1 MRIQYNSPVILTF
14 SIVAVLI
21 HIVTE
26 FTALDI
32 SKLFFTVYDPM
43 SIKDL
48 GAYCRLFSHVLGHAS
63 WTHLTGNLT
72 FILLLG
78 PILEERYGSR
88 TVLIMILAT
97 ALITGFVHIAVP
109 LFDNMGLRGAS
120 GIVFMLIVLSSFVN
134 VKRGTIPLTFI
145 LIAVL
150 YLGKEIVSVLEH
162 DNISQMAHIV
172 GGALGAFFGFA
183 LQDENLRP
191 SAYAIIYFLHL

>member
-14 SIVAVLI
+14 SIVVVLI
-21 HIVTE
+21 HVFSE
-26 FTALDI
+26 FTSIDV
-32 SKLFFTVYDPM
+32 SKHFFTIYDPM
-43 SIKDL
+43 SIKDPI
-48 GAYCRLFSHVLGHAS
+48 AYFRLFSHILGHAS
-63 WTHLTGNLT
+63 WSHLTGNLT
-72 FILLLG
+72 FVLLLG

-145 LIAVL
+145 LIATL
-150 YLGKEIVSVLEH
+150 YLGKEVVNVLQN

-172 GGALGAFFGFA
+172 GGALGSFFGFA
-183 LQDENLRP
+183 LQDDSPP
-191 SAYAIIYFLHL
+191 STT

>member
-14 SIVAVLI
+14 SIVVVLI
-21 HIVTE
+21 HVFSE
-26 FTALDI
+26 FTSIDV
-32 SKLFFTVYDPM
+32 SKHFFTIYDPM
-43 SIKDL
+43 SIKDPI
-48 GAYCRLFSHVLGHAS
+48 AYFRLFSHILGHSS
-63 WTHLTGNLT
+63 WSHLTGNLT
-72 FILLLG
+72 LVLLLG

-145 LIAVL
+145 LIATL
-150 YLGKEIVSVLEH
+150 YLGKEVVNVLQN

-172 GGALGAFFGFA
+172 GGALGSFFGFA
-183 LQDENLRP
+183 LQDDSPP
-191 SAYAIIYFLHL
+191 STT

>member
-14 SIVAVLI
+14 SIVVVLI
-21 HIVTE
+21 HVFSE
-26 FTALDI
+26 FTSIDV
-32 SKLFFTVYDPM
+32 SKHFFTIYDPM
-43 SIKDL
+43 SIKDPI
-48 GAYCRLFSHVLGHAS
+48 AYFRLFSHILGHAS
-63 WTHLTGNLT
+63 WSHLTGNLT
-72 FILLLG
+72 FVLLLG

-145 LIAVL
+145 LIAIL
-150 YLGKEIVSVLEH
+150 YLGKEVVNVLQN

-172 GGALGAFFGFA
+172 GGALGSFFGFA
-183 LQDENLRP
+183 LQDDSPP
-191 SAYAIIYFLHL
+191 STT

>member
-14 SIVAVLI
+14 SIVVVLI
-21 HIVTE
+21 HVFSE
-26 FTALDI
+26 FTSIDI
-32 SKLFFTVYDPM
+32 SKHFFTIYDPM
-43 SIKDL
+43 SIKDPI
-48 GAYCRLFSHVLGHAS
+48 AYFRLFSHILGHAS
-63 WTHLTGNLT
+63 WSHLTGNLT
-72 FILLLG
+72 LVLLLG

-145 LIAVL
+145 LIAIL
-150 YLGKEIVSVLEH
+150 YLGKEVVNVLQN

-172 GGALGAFFGFA
+172 GGALGSFFGFA
-183 LQDENLRP
+183 LQDDSPP
-191 SAYAIIYFLHL
+191 STT

>member
-14 SIVAVLI
+14 SIVVVLI
-21 HIVTE
+21 HVVSE
-26 FTALDI
+26 FTSIDI
-32 SKLFFTVYDPM
+32 SKHFFTIYDPM
-43 SIKDL
+43 SIKDPI
-48 GAYCRLFSHVLGHAS
+48 AYFRLFSHILGHAS
-63 WTHLTGNLT
+63 WSHLTGNLT
-72 FILLLG
+72 LVLLLG

-145 LIAVL
+145 LIAIL
-150 YLGKEIVSVLEH
+150 YLGKEVVNVLQH

-172 GGALGAFFGFA
+172 GGALGSFFGFA
-183 LQDENLRP
+183 LQDDSSP
-191 SAYAIIYFLHL
+191 STT

>member
-14 SIVAVLI
+14 SIVVVLI
-21 HIVTE
+21 HVFSE
-26 FTALDI
+26 FTSIDV
-32 SKLFFTVYDPM
+32 SKHFFTIYDPM
-43 SIKDL
+43 SIKDPI
-48 GAYCRLFSHVLGHAS
+48 AYFRLFSHILGHAS
-63 WTHLTGNLT
+63 WSHLTGNLT
-72 FILLLG
+72 LVLLLG

-145 LIAVL
+145 LIATL
-150 YLGKEIVSVLEH
+150 YLGKEVVNVLQN

-172 GGALGAFFGFA
+172 GGALGSFFGFA
-183 LQDENLRP
+183 LQDDSPP
-191 SAYAIIYFLHL
+191 SIT

>member
-14 SIVAVLI
+14 SIVVVLI
-21 HIVTE
+21 HVFSE
-26 FTALDI
+26 FTSIDI
-32 SKLFFTVYDPM
+32 SKHFFTIYDPM
-43 SIKDL
+43 SIKDPI
-48 GAYCRLFSHVLGHAS
+48 AYFRLFSHILGHAS
-63 WTHLTGNLT
+63 WSHLTGNLT
-72 FILLLG
+72 LVLLLG

-145 LIAVL
+145 LIAIL
-150 YLGKEIVSVLEH
+150 YLGKEVVNVLQH

-172 GGALGAFFGFA
+172 GGALGSFFGFA
-183 LQDENLRP
+183 LQDDNSP
-191 SAYAIIYFLHL
+191 STT

>member
-1 MRIQYNSPVILTF
+1 MTMTRRRT
-14 SIVAVLI
+14 VAV
-21 HIVTE
+21 E
-26 FTALDI
+26 RRRGQSDFRPGFYSAGI
-32 SKLFFTVYDPM
+32 S
-43 SIKDL
+43 
-48 GAYCRLFSHVLGHAS
+48 LGHAS
-63 WTHLTGNLT
+63 WSHLTGNLT
-72 FILLLG
+72 LVLLLG

-145 LIAVL
+145 LIATL
-150 YLGKEIVSVLEH
+150 YLGKEVVNVLQN

-172 GGALGAFFGFA
+172 GGALGSFFGFA
-183 LQDENLRP
+183 LQDDSPP
-191 SAYAIIYFLHL
+191 STT

>member
-14 SIVAVLI
+14 SIVVVLI
-21 HIVTE
+21 HVFSE
-26 FTALDI
+26 FTSIDV
-32 SKLFFTVYDPM
+32 SKHFFTIYDPM
-43 SIKDL
+43 SIKDPI
-48 GAYCRLFSHVLGHAS
+48 AYFRLFSHILGHANWS
-63 WTHLTGNLT
+63 HLTGNLT
-72 FILLLG
+72 LVLLLG

-145 LIAVL
+145 LIATL
-150 YLGKEIVSVLEH
+150 YLGKEVVNVLQN

-172 GGALGAFFGFA
+172 GGALGSFFGFA
-183 LQDENLRP
+183 LQDDSPP
-191 SAYAIIYFLHL
+191 STT

>member
-14 SIVAVLI
+14 SIVVVLI
-21 HIVTE
+21 HVFSE
-26 FTALDI
+26 FTSIDV
-32 SKLFFTVYDPM
+32 SKHFFTIYDPM
-43 SIKDL
+43 SIKDPI
-48 GAYCRLFSHVLGHAS
+48 AYFRLFSHILGHAS
-63 WTHLTGNLT
+63 WSHLTGNLT
-72 FILLLG
+72 LVLLLG

-145 LIAVL
+145 LIATL
-150 YLGKEIVSVLEH
+150 YLGKEVVNVLQN

-172 GGALGAFFGFA
+172 GGALGSFFGFA
-183 LQDENLRP
+183 LQDDSPP
-191 SAYAIIYFLHL
+191 STT

>member
-14 SIVAVLI
+14 SIVVVLI
-21 HIVTE
+21 HVFSE
-26 FTALDI
+26 FTSIDV
-32 SKLFFTVYDPM
+32 SKNFFTIYDQM
-43 SIKDL
+43 SIKDPI
-48 GAYCRLFSHVLGHAS
+48 AYFRLFSHILGHAS
-63 WTHLTGNLT
+63 WSHLTGNLT
-72 FILLLG
+72 LVLLLG

-145 LIAVL
+145 LIATL
-150 YLGKEIVSVLEH
+150 YLGKEVVNVLQN

-172 GGALGAFFGFA
+172 GGALGSFFGFA
-183 LQDENLRP
+183 LQDDSPP
-191 SAYAIIYFLHL
+191 STT

>member
-1 MRIQYNSPVILTF
+1 
-14 SIVAVLI
+14 
-21 HIVTE
+21 
-26 FTALDI
+26 
-32 SKLFFTVYDPM
+32 
-43 SIKDL
+43 
-48 GAYCRLFSHVLGHAS
+48 
-63 WTHLTGNLT
+63 
-72 FILLLG
+72 
-78 PILEERYGSR
+78 
-88 TVLIMILAT
+88 MILAT

-172 GGALGAFFGFA
+172 GGALGSFFGFA
-183 LQDENLRP
+183 LQDENLRS
-191 SAYAIIYFLHL
+191 SA

>member
-14 SIVAVLI
+14 SIVVVLI
-21 HIVTE
+21 HVFGE
-26 FTALDI
+26 FTSIDV
-32 SKLFFTVYDPM
+32 SKHFFTIYDPM
-43 SIKDL
+43 SIKDPI
-48 GAYCRLFSHVLGHAS
+48 AYFRLFSHILGHAS
-63 WTHLTGNLT
+63 WSHLTGNLT
-72 FILLLG
+72 LVLLLG

-145 LIAVL
+145 LIATL
-150 YLGKEIVSVLEH
+150 YLGKEVVNVLQN

-172 GGALGAFFGFA
+172 GGALGSFFGFA
-183 LQDENLRP
+183 LQDDSPP
-191 SAYAIIYFLHL
+191 STT

>member
-14 SIVAVLI
+14 SIVVVLI
-21 HIVTE
+21 HVFSE
-26 FTALDI
+26 FTSIDV
-32 SKLFFTVYDPM
+32 SKHFFTIYDPM
-43 SIKDL
+43 SIKDPI
-48 GAYCRLFSHVLGHAS
+48 AYFRLFSHILGHAS
-63 WTHLTGNLT
+63 WSHLTGNLT
-72 FILLLG
+72 LVLLLG

-145 LIAVL
+145 LIAIL
-150 YLGKEIVSVLEH
+150 YLGKEVVNVLQN

-172 GGALGAFFGFA
+172 GGALGSFFGFA
-183 LQDENLRP
+183 LQDDSP
-191 SAYAIIYFLHL
+191 SSTT

>member
-1 MRIQYNSPVILTF
+1 
-14 SIVAVLI
+14 
-21 HIVTE
+21 
-26 FTALDI
+26 
-32 SKLFFTVYDPM
+32 M
-43 SIKDL
+43 SIKDPI
-48 GAYCRLFSHVLGHAS
+48 AYFRLFSHILGHSS
-63 WTHLTGNLT
+63 WSHLTGNLT
-72 FILLLG
+72 LVLLLG

-145 LIAVL
+145 LIATL
-150 YLGKEIVSVLEH
+150 YLGKEVVNVLQN

-172 GGALGAFFGFA
+172 GGALGSFFGFA
-183 LQDENLRP
+183 LQDDSPP
-191 SAYAIIYFLHL
+191 STT

>member
-14 SIVAVLI
+14 SIVVVLI
-21 HIVTE
+21 HVFSE
-26 FTALDI
+26 FTSIDV
-32 SKLFFTVYDPM
+32 SKHFFTIYDPM
-43 SIKDL
+43 SIKDPV
-48 GAYCRLFSHVLGHAS
+48 AYFRLFSHILGHAS
-63 WTHLTGNLT
+63 WSHLTGNLT
-72 FILLLG
+72 LVLLLG

-145 LIAVL
+145 LIAIL
-150 YLGKEIVSVLEH
+150 YLGKEVVNVLQN

-172 GGALGAFFGFA
+172 GGALGSFFGFA
-183 LQDENLRP
+183 LQDDNSP
-191 SAYAIIYFLHL
+191 STT